1 MSDSGEAKTSEEES
15 QLAEQETETREDE
28 MTKNLKKRG
37 LDVDKD
43 EDSKNESSRLEKL
56 EKKVKKATS
65 RKLETDFEP
74 TEENDALPL
83 ACSICK
89 KPFMDPVVTKCN
101 HYFCDKCALKHQTE
115 NDNCFVC
122 NEPTLGVF
130 NTAVEIKERI
140 DEEREKA
147 RAMVKEVRVM
157 LEKASTMADGARG
170 ISEKAVKMVEEIE
183 RMVEKVAAM
192 ATKAAET
199 ATMAADM
206 VQEAEETMETAK
218 ANMAK
223 AFAVMKTVMW
233 NV

>member
-65 RKLETDFEP
+65 RKLETDFD
-74 TEENDALPL
+74 DALPL

>member
-83 ACSICK
+83 ACSVCHKGINHSWILLS
-89 KPFMDPVVTKCN
+89 PNATITFVTS
-101 HYFCDKCALKHQTE
+101 HQTE

-147 RAMVKEVRVM
+147 RAMVKEVRTM
-157 LEKASTMADGARG
+157 LEKASTMADDARG